1 MKTKKNGDGYT
12 GEIPTETIQSELQSC
27 VICVTWLSKVEGQ
40 KMKDQVNAFM
50 QVSIIA
56 INFCNSRKYPGLKI
70 GTTFMNEFSS
80 DNKKAHQN
88 NKKTVSKTFLQ
99 AVFVNVGAFK

>member
-12 GEIPTETIQSELQSC
+12 GEIPTKTIQSELQSG

-40 KMKDQVNAFM
+40 KMKDQVNAFR

-80 DNKKAHQN
+80 DKKLTKTT
-88 NKKTVSKTFLQ
+88 KKQ
-99 AVFVNVGAFK
+99 